1 MMPAK
6 PNRPAV
12 LFDLDGTLTNPF
24 LGISRSIQYA
34 LQTLGYPVPEAES
47 LRAYIGP
54 PLQVT
59 FPKLL
64 ASDDAALSAEC
75 LRLYRS
81 RYADVGKFENELI
94 PGIVEAV
101 ASLADA
107 GYFLA
112 VATSKLETYSRE
124 IVEHFGLAPF
134 FDEIYGSQLDGSRA
148 DKGEL
153 IAYIVKTER
162 LDPANSVMIGDRLH
176 DVVGAKKNGMKA
188 IGVLWGFGDRAELEN
203 AGAAAIAERPD
214 ALAGLIA
221 GILTANAVT

>member
-1 MMPAK
+1 MPAK
-6 PNRPAV
+6 PDRPAV

-75 LRLYRS
+75 LRLYRA

-153 IAYIVKTER
+153 IAHIVKTER
-162 LDPANSVMIGDRLH
+162 LDPAKSVMIGDRLH
-176 DVVGAKKNGMKA
+176 DVVGAQKNGMKA
-188 IGVLWGFGDRAELEN
+188 IGVLWGFGDRTELEN

-214 ALAGLIA
+214 ALAGLVA
-221 GILTANAVT
+221 GILTASAVN